1 MLSKSVPRPTP
12 ASSAR
17 CVPTA
22 TTAAWLRSGVSHITV
37 RFPQAIPPL
46 NTRFSLAESPTTELF
61 VAVRME
67 VLRALLPGQD
77 CDVAE
82 RRLRIR
88 QALAAAQPCDAAPW
102 EPKSITGGRVGHTPI
117 PTRASPLL
125 VHPNLSRNAYP
136 TRTRHSRR
144 FARRAATPADP
155 PGDDL
160 ITLDPQGKEML
171 IQPLTNNTQ
180 DRTTR
185 TSTARHRPPR
195 SLRLG
200 PASSA
205 AAVGLISAVA
215 AWALRIPPPS
225 SKTFV

>member
-46 NTRFSLAESPTTELF
+46 NTRFSLAESPTPDLF

-125 VHPNLSRNAYP
+125 VHPNLFR
-136 TRTRHSRR
+136 TRTRREPGIRVALHAAPPRQPNHRVTTLSRSILK
-144 FARRAATPADP
+144 ARRC
-155 PGDDL
+155 
-160 ITLDPQGKEML
+160 
-171 IQPLTNNTQ
+171 
-180 DRTTR
+180 
-185 TSTARHRPPR
+185 
-195 SLRLG
+195 
-200 PASSA
+200 SSNH
-205 AAVGLISAVA
+205 
-215 AWALRIPPPS
+215 
-225 SKTFV
+225 